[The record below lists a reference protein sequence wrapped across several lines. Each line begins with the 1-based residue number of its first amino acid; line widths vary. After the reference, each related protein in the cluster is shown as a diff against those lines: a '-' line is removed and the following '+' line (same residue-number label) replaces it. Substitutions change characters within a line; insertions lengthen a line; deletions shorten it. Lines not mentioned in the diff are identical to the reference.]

1 LDASGSTL
9 GLILLGLLVVASA
22 LFSAAETAFFAANR
36 LRLRQ
41 RAEAGEAPARI
52 ADRLLEDAGR
62 LVSTLHIADTLAN
75 VAASVLAA
83 GLFLRLFGA
92 ERTLLWAFL
101 AMVVLLVVVGEI
113 APKTVAVRHADAF
126 TVAFAR
132 PIDLLS
138 RVLGP
143 LIRVLSL
150 AGTVMVRPLGGRVNI
165 NSPVVTEEEIRALVK
180 MGEEEGVIEQEE
192 REMIHSIFEFGDTVA
207 REVMVPR
214 IDMDVLEDTATA
226 TDAVQ
231 LILATGHS
239 RIPIFHESIDNVVG
253 ILYLKD
259 LLRPLA
265 EGRDGVPVSNLTR
278 PVYYVPESKR
288 LDELFKEMQRR
299 KVHVAIVVDE
309 YGGTSGL
316 VTIEDLL
323 EEIVGPITDEHD
335 VEERLVEVVN
345 DQVALVEGRAS
356 IEEVNEL
363 LRLGLPLEDVDTIGG
378 FVYSLLGHVPRPGE
392 RVAYDGL
399 EIVVEQVEG
408 QRIGKVKITRAVP
421 STP

>member
-1 LDASGSTL
+1 LDASGNTL
-9 GLILLGLLVVASA
+9 GFIALGLLVLASA
-22 LFSAAETAFFAANR
+22 FFSAAETAFFAANR

-62 LVSTLHIADTLAN
+62 LVSTLHIADTIAN

-101 AMVVLLVVVGEI
+101 AMVALLVVVGEI
-113 APKTVAVRHADAF
+113 APKTVAVRYADPL
-126 TVAFAR
+126 TLAFAR
-132 PIDLLS
+132 PIDIFS
-138 RVLGP
+138 RILGP
-143 LIRVLSL
+143 LIRLLSL

-214 IDMDVLEDTATA
+214 MDMDVLEDTATA
-226 TDAVQ
+226 ADAVQ

-239 RIPIFHESIDNVVG
+239 RIPIFHESIDNIVG

-265 EGRDGVPVSNLTR
+265 EGRATVPLSELSR

-288 LDELFKEMQRR
+288 LDDLFREMQRR

-356 IEEVNEL
+356 IEEVNEQ

>member
-1 LDASGSTL
+1 
-9 GLILLGLLVVASA
+9 
-22 LFSAAETAFFAANR
+22 
-36 LRLRQ
+36 
-41 RAEAGEAPARI
+41 
-52 ADRLLEDAGR
+52 
-62 LVSTLHIADTLAN
+62 
-75 VAASVLAA
+75 
-83 GLFLRLFGA
+83 
-92 ERTLLWAFL
+92 
-101 AMVVLLVVVGEI
+101 M
-113 APKTVAVRHADAF
+113 
-126 TVAFAR
+126 
-132 PIDLLS
+132 
-138 RVLGP
+138 
-143 LIRVLSL
+143 
-150 AGTVMVRPLGGRVNI
+150 
-165 NSPVVTEEEIRALVK
+165 
-180 MGEEEGVIEQEE
+180 
-192 REMIHSIFEFGDTVA
+192 
-207 REVMVPR
+207 
-214 IDMDVLEDTATA
+214 DMDVLEDTATA
-226 TDAVQ
+226 ADAVQ

-239 RIPIFHESIDNVVG
+239 RIPIFHESIDNIVG

-265 EGRDGVPVSNLTR
+265 ERRATVPLSELSR

-288 LDELFKEMQRR
+288 LDDLFREMQRR

-356 IEEVNEL
+356 IEEVNEQ

>member
-1 LDASGSTL
+1 
-9 GLILLGLLVVASA
+9 
-22 LFSAAETAFFAANR
+22 
-36 LRLRQ
+36 
-41 RAEAGEAPARI
+41 
-52 ADRLLEDAGR
+52 
-62 LVSTLHIADTLAN
+62 
-75 VAASVLAA
+75 
-83 GLFLRLFGA
+83 
-92 ERTLLWAFL
+92 
-101 AMVVLLVVVGEI
+101 
-113 APKTVAVRHADAF
+113 
-126 TVAFAR
+126 
-132 PIDLLS
+132 
-138 RVLGP
+138 
-143 LIRVLSL
+143 
-150 AGTVMVRPLGGRVNI
+150 
-165 NSPVVTEEEIRALVK
+165 

-192 REMIHSIFEFGDTVA
+192 REMISSIFEFGDTVA

-214 IDMDVLEDTATA
+214 MDMDVLEDTATA
-226 TDAVQ
+226 GDAVQ

-239 RIPIFHESIDNVVG
+239 RIPIFHESIDNIVG

-265 EGRDGVPVSNLTR
+265 EERPTVSVVELTR
-278 PVYYVPESKR
+278 AVYYVPESKR
-288 LDELFKEMQRR
+288 VDDLFREMQRR

-323 EEIVGPITDEHD
+323 EEIVGPIVDEHD
-335 VEERLVEVVN
+335 VEERLVEVIN

-356 IEEVNEL
+356 IEEVNEQ
-363 LRLGLPLEDVDTIGG
+363 LRLGLPLQDVDTIGG

-392 RVAYDGL
+392 RVAYDGV

>member
-1 LDASGSTL
+1 MDASGSTF
-9 GLILLGLLVVASA
+9 GFVLLGLLLVASA
-22 LFSAAETAFFAANR
+22 LFSAAETAFLAANR

-41 RAEAGEAPARI
+41 RAEAGEGSARI

-62 LVSTLHIADTLAN
+62 LVSTLHVADTIAN
-75 VAASVLAA
+75 VGASVLAA
-83 GLFLRLFGA
+83 ALFIRLFGPEGA
-92 ERTLLWAFL
+92 AFWAFL

-113 APKTVAVRHADAF
+113 APKTVAGRHADGMTMAL
-126 TVAFAR
+126 AR
-132 PIDLLS
+132 PVDLLT
-138 RVLGP
+138 RLLGP
-143 LIRVLSL
+143 IIRLLSL

-214 IDMDVLEDTATA
+214 IDMDVLEDVATA
-226 TDAVQ
+226 EEAMR
-231 LILATGHS
+231 LIVATGHS
-239 RIPIFHESIDNVVG
+239 RIPVFHESIDKIVG

-259 LLRPLA
+259 LLGPLA
-265 EGRDGVPVSNLTR
+265 EGRTGVQVADLAR

-288 LDELFKEMQRR
+288 LDDLFREMQRR
-299 KVHVAIVVDE
+299 KVHLAIVVDE

-323 EEIVGPITDEHD
+323 EEIVGPIVDEHD

-345 DQVALVEGRAS
+345 DQVALVEGRTP
-356 IEEVNEL
+356 IGEVNDL
-363 LRLGLPLEDVDTIGG
+363 LRLELPAGEVDTIGG

-399 EIVVEQVEG
+399 EIIVEQVEG

-421 STP
+421 SAP

>member
-9 GLILLGLLVVASA
+9 GFIALGLLVLASA

-41 RAEAGEAPARI
+41 RAETGEAPARL
-52 ADRLLEDAGR
+52 ADRLLEDPGR
-62 LVSTLHIADTLAN
+62 LLSTLHIADTIAN

-83 GLFLRLFGA
+83 ALFIRLFGP
-92 ERTLLWAFL
+92 ERAALWAFL
-101 AMVVLLVVVGEI
+101 AMVLLLVVIGEI
-113 APKTVAVRHADAF
+113 APKTIAVRSADALA
-126 TVAFAR
+126 VAFAR
-132 PIDLLS
+132 PVSLLS
-138 RVLGP
+138 WLLSP
-143 LIRVLSL
+143 FIRLLSL

-180 MGEEEGVIEQEE
+180 LGEEEGVIEQEE

-214 IDMDVLEDTATA
+214 MDMDVLEDSATA
-226 TDAVQ
+226 EDAVR

-239 RIPIFHESIDNVVG
+239 RIPIFHDTIDNAVG

-259 LLRPLA
+259 LLGPVA
-265 EGRDGVPVSNLTR
+265 EGRSAAPVVDLAR
-278 PVYYVPESKR
+278 AVYYVPESKR
-288 LDELFKEMQRR
+288 LDELFREMQRR

-323 EEIVGPITDEHD
+323 EEIVGPIADEHD

-345 DQVALVEGRAS
+345 DQVALVVGRTP
-356 IEEVNEL
+356 IEEVNETL
-363 LRLGLPLEDVDTIGG
+363 HLALPLEEVDTIGG

-392 RVAYDGL
+392 RVPYDGL

-408 QRIGKVKITRAVP
+408 QRIGKVKITRVVP
-421 STP
+421 SAS

>member
-1 LDASGSTL
+1 ML
-9 GLILLGLLVVASA
+9 ASA

-41 RAEAGEAPARI
+41 RAEAGEAPARL
-52 ADRLLEDAGR
+52 ADRLLEEPGR
-62 LVSTLHIADTLAN
+62 LLSTLHIADTIAN

-83 GLFLRLFGA
+83 ALFIRLFGP
-92 ERTLLWAFL
+92 ERAALWAFL
-101 AMVVLLVVVGEI
+101 AMVLLLVVVGEI
-113 APKTVAVRHADAF
+113 APKTIAVRSADAL

-132 PIDLLS
+132 PVNLLS
-138 RVLGP
+138 WLLSP
-143 LIRVLSL
+143 FIRLLSL

-214 IDMDVLEDTATA
+214 MDMDVLEDSATA
-226 TDAVQ
+226 EDAVR

-239 RIPIFHESIDNVVG
+239 RIPIFHETIDNAVG

-259 LLRPLA
+259 LLGPLA
-265 EGRDGVPVSNLTR
+265 EGRSAAPVVDLAR
-278 PVYYVPESKR
+278 AVYYVPESKR
-288 LDELFKEMQRR
+288 LDELFREMQRR

-323 EEIVGPITDEHD
+323 EEIVGPIVDEHD

-345 DQVALVEGRAS
+345 DQVALVVGRTP
-356 IEEVNEL
+356 IEEVNETL
-363 LRLGLPLEDVDTIGG
+363 HLALPLEEVDTIGG

-392 RVAYDGL
+392 RVPYDGL

-408 QRIGKVKITRAVP
+408 QRIGKVKITRVVP
-421 STP
+421 SAS

>member
-1 LDASGSTL
+1 MDVSGSTF
-9 GLILLGLLVVASA
+9 GLILLGLLIVASA
-22 LFSAAETAFFAANR
+22 FFSAAETAFFAANR
-36 LRLRQ
+36 LRLQQ
-41 RAEAGEAPARI
+41 RAQAGETPARI

-62 LVSTLHIADTLAN
+62 LASTLHIADSIAN

-83 GLFLRLFGA
+83 GLFLRLFGP

-113 APKTVAVRHADAF
+113 APKTVAARHADAL
-126 TVAFAR
+126 TLAFAR
-132 PIDLLS
+132 PINLLS
-138 RVLGP
+138 RLLGP
-143 LIRVLSL
+143 VIRLLSL

-192 REMIHSIFEFGDTVA
+192 REMISSIFEFGDTVA

-214 IDMDVLEDTATA
+214 MDMDVLEDTATA
-226 TDAVQ
+226 GDAVQ

-239 RIPIFHESIDNVVG
+239 RIPIFHESIDNIVG

-265 EGRDGVPVSNLTR
+265 EERPTVSVVELTR
-278 PVYYVPESKR
+278 AVYYVPESKR
-288 LDELFKEMQRR
+288 VDDLFREMQRR

-323 EEIVGPITDEHD
+323 EEIVGPIVDEHD
-335 VEERLVEVVN
+335 VEERLVEVIN

-356 IEEVNEL
+356 IEEVNEQ
-363 LRLGLPLEDVDTIGG
+363 LRLGLPLQDVDTIGG

-392 RVAYDGL
+392 RVAYDGV